1 MAIDT
6 ITNTYFTVT
15 YSLACMVGGATVCSF
30 SEIVIDYLAY
40 DFDTYPF
47 VQILQQSLTLDASAS
62 TNNQYYVVEYMQP
75 LTNGNSYAINCMLAG
90 F

>member
-1 MAIDT
+1 
-6 ITNTYFTVT
+6 
-15 YSLACMVGGATVCSF
+15 MVGGVTVCSF

-62 TNNQYYVVEYMQP
+62 TNNQYYVIEYMQT
-75 LTNGNSYAINCMLAG
+75 LTNGNSYAINCMLSG